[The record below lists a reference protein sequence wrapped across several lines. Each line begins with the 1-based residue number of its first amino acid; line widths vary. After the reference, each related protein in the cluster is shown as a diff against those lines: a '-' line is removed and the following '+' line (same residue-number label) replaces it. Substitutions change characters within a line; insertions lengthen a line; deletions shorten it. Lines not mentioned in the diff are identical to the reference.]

1 MAARVASVAQEA
13 VEADDGAPEADA
25 SDSRSDQKLKGV
37 QSPASV
43 WLPFRTSTEQ
53 KARPGP
59 SAAPPQSAPQPYGQL
74 VGPACQC
81 LKCGWRGGGIIRSQ
95 GVISLRSSPRA
106 QFVQGK
112 CV

>member
-1 MAARVASVAQEA
+1 MRASGGFASGPLVQTAEQTEIRWGPRTLGLHAAAGAPSGGRGDVAARVASVAQEA

-53 KARPGP
+53 KARPAP
-59 SAAPPQSAPQPYGQL
+59 SAAPP
-74 VGPACQC
+74 
-81 LKCGWRGGGIIRSQ
+81 
-95 GVISLRSSPRA
+95 
-106 QFVQGK
+106 
-112 CV
+112 